1 MGAFVRCLCCTTKG
15 GEISKALWL
24 PDIIIGQSCAVLW
37 AFMSVFIF
45 VLGRPEWAASG
56 PRGLVARCLQA
67 SHPTQ
72 GALCASLWSCN
83 LGFFYRALRRAFIG
97 LVSRLL

>member
-1 MGAFVRCLCCTTKG
+1 MKG

-45 VLGRPEWAASG
+45 VLGPPEWAASG
-56 PRGLVARCLQA
+56 PRGVGCKVPA
-67 SHPTQ
+67 SEPPYP
-72 GALCASLWSCN
+72 G
-83 LGFFYRALRRAFIG
+83 G
-97 LVSRLL
+97 LVCFSMVLQSWILL

>member
-72 GALCASLWSCN
+72 GPCVLLYGPAILDS
-83 LGFFYRALRRAFIG
+83 FIG
-97 LVSRLL
+97 LSVGLL